1 MKTDK
6 KTDMKTDIFEMPNN
20 LINISTD
27 GNYEKSNFNVDFET
41 NFNMKLL
48 IFAVVFAANDENF
61 LFIKSKWKN

>member
-1 MKTDK
+1 
-6 KTDMKTDIFEMPNN
+6 MPNN